1 MNKYVKEFCK
11 RGAMFAWGGPA
22 IIAIIY
28 ACLKGA
34 GTLTMLSVN
43 EVVLGIL
50 SSIVLAFVAAG
61 ISIVYQIETLPKTMA
76 GLIQMAVLYVDYL
89 GIYLLNG
96 WIPVDKVWIFTVI
109 FVAGFAVI
117 WLAVYLSTKRRV
129 DKMNRLIAGAANGKK
144 DNEL

>member
-1 MNKYVKEFCK
+1 MNNYVKEFCK

-28 ACLKGA
+28 ACLKAA
-34 GTLTMLSVN
+34 GTVTMLSVN

-50 SSIVLAFVAAG
+50 SSIVMAFIAAG

-76 GLIQMAVLYVDYL
+76 GLIQMAVLYADYL

-109 FVAGFAVI
+109 FVAGFAAI
-117 WLAVYLSTKRRV
+117 WFAVYISTKRKV
-129 DKMNRLIAGAANGKK
+129 EKMNRLIAGAANGKK

>member
-1 MNKYVKEFCK
+1 MNNYVKEFCK

-28 ACLKGA
+28 ACLKAA
-34 GTLTMLSVN
+34 GTVTMLSVN

-50 SSIVLAFVAAG
+50 SSIVMAFIAAG

-76 GLIQMAVLYVDYL
+76 GL
-89 GIYLLNG
+89 
-96 WIPVDKVWIFTVI
+96 DKVWIFTVI

>member
-61 ISIVYQIETLPKTMA
+61 ISIVYQIETLPKTTA

-96 WIPVDKVWIFTVI
+96 WLPVEKVRIFTVI
-109 FVAGFAVI
+109 FAAGFAVI
-117 WLAVYLSTKRRV
+117 WFAVYISTKRKV
-129 DKMNRLIAGAANGKK
+129 DKMNRMIAGAANGKK
-144 DNEL
+144 GNEM